1 MKLLKKDIPI
11 VAAVVLAAAILL
23 LFGRAPAN
31 TADEVV
37 IFVDDAEYKRLPYG
51 EPATVVITHPD
62 GGENVIEITENG
74 VYMKS
79 STCQNQNCIKQGC
92 VTPENAAGRALG
104 GWIICLPNG
113 VSVQLT
119 EGEAK

>member
-1 MKLLKKDIPI
+1 MKKDLPI

-37 IFVDDAEYKRLPYG
+37 IFVNDAEYKRLPYG

-62 GGENVIEITENG
+62 GGEKLRCWNTAHR
-74 VYMKS
+74 
-79 STCQNQNCIKQGC
+79 Q
-92 VTPENAAGRALG
+92 
-104 GWIICLPNG
+104 
-113 VSVQLT
+113 
-119 EGEAK
+119 